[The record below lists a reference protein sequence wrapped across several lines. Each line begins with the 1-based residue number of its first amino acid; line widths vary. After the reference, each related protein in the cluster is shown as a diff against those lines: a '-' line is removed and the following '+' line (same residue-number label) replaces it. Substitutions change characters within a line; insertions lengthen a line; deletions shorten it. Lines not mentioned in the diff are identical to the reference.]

1 MRLSFEIALRFLKS
15 NKGQTI
21 LIALGIAIGVSVQIF
36 IGLLIQGLQTSLIN
50 KTIGN
55 SPQITITSNSD
66 DKRIK
71 NWEAELEKVAATD
84 NRIKSVSPAADV
96 SAFLKNED
104 KAEPVLLRGF
114 VIDKA
119 DTIYNFKDNIFDGRL
134 PDGDGEV
141 IVGKELKEKLALTKD
156 QVVDVVAADGK
167 KISIKIVGFYDLK
180 VSSINEKWIISEL
193 ATSQALAGYDNDI
206 TSIEMQVKEIFKADE
221 IANVIKDKLDNQ
233 SVKVAD
239 WKSQNQQ
246 LLSGLSGQSISSIMI
261 QIFVLVSVVLA
272 IASVLAISVMMKSK
286 QIGILKA
293 MGLKDRDTSLVFM
306 FEGLLLGILGAAAGL
321 ILGAALLLMFTKFA
335 VNPDGTPV
343 VEIYF
348 NYGFIAASGGIAIL
362 SAVIASLIP
371 ARRSSKMNPIEVI
384 KNG

>member
-71 NWEAELEKVAATD
+71 NWEVELEKVAATD
-84 NRIKSVSPAADV
+84 NSIKSVSPAADV
-96 SAFLKNED
+96 SAFLKNQD

-114 VIDKA
+114 AIDKA
-119 DTIYNFKDNIFDGRL
+119 DAIYNFKDSIFDGRL
-134 PDGDGEV
+134 PKGDGEV
-141 IVGKELKEKLALTKD
+141 IVGKELRDKLALTKD

-221 IANVIKDKLDNQ
+221 IANLIKGKLDNQ
-233 SVKVAD
+233 SLKIAD

-293 MGLKDRDTSLVFM
+293 MGLKDRNTSFVFM
-306 FEGLLLGILGAAAGL
+306 FEGLMLGILGAAAGL
-321 ILGAALLLMFTKFA
+321 ILGAVLLLMFTKFA

>member
-71 NWEAELEKVAATD
+71 DWEAELEKAAATD
-84 NRIKSVSPAADV
+84 NRIKSVSPAADI
-96 SAFLKNED
+96 SAFLKNQD

-119 DTIYNFKDNIFDGRL
+119 NTIYNFKDNIFDGRL
-134 PDGDGEV
+134 PDRDGEV

-221 IANVIKDKLDNQ
+221 IANVIKDKLGNQ

>member
-71 NWEAELEKVAATD
+71 NWQAELEKVAATD

-293 MGLKDRDTSLVFM
+293 MGLKDRNTSFVFM

>member
-66 DKRIK
+66 EKRIK

-96 SAFLKNED
+96 SAFLKNQD

-233 SVKVAD
+233 SIKVAD